1 MYLRRLRAGEW
12 LAALSG
18 LALLVVLFL
27 PWYEVSGRRLVV
39 GGELGVGDT
48 LDVTALQAFGLVDLL
63 LIVVAVSAL
72 GLLVLIA
79 TQPTAASGIAAA
91 ALLTP
96 VAGAAAVAVLIR
108 VSNLP
113 GDLETQAG
121 GIAQT
126 GRTAWAWVGVGAT
139 FGVLLGSLLSMRD
152 ERLSKPGRRTD
163 STGLPV
169 AEKPRIETLRAPRGP
184 SHTIAADDRP

>member
-79 TQPTAASGIAAA
+79 TQPTAAPGIAAA

-113 GDLETQAG
+113 GDLEPQAG

-169 AEKPRIETLRAPRGP
+169 AEEPRIETLRAPRGP